1 MIYFIYRILYI
12 LRHYYN
18 GGTPVGFLYNI
29 FPNQIG
35 NNFNVAPL
43 IADMHSIDH
52 PNQLSIIII
61 EKGTGLALVNE
72 QAISITTPT
81 IIFLNESEKLHFS
94 SVSHITGKIV
104 SFHPSALREYF
115 TLENVRTFD
124 HSFSVEDIK
133 YTLSLSIFFNRF
145 KSYNGYIS
153 TSEPVLKHLA
163 KLLDMIVAVQD
174 QPAIL
179 SSRLCDFM
187 AYLQTLVKTHSLLS
201 HALIAETS
209 FEVKDVLLY
218 LHNNHKQKITIPQL
232 SRHFHVN
239 RTTLS
244 NRFFEATGET
254 IITYLNKHR
263 INLSAIL
270 LRESTL
276 SISDIADEVGFNDT
290 AYFAKLF
297 KKIMHHT
304 PSGYRQRYY
313 ALTQVH
319 TPHQETES

>member
-1 MIYFIYRILYI
+1 M
-12 LRHYYN
+12 
-18 GGTPVGFLYNI
+18 GFLYSI
-29 FPNQIG
+29 SPNQIY
-35 NNFNVAPL
+35 NNFNIAPL
-43 IADMHSIDH
+43 ITDMHLIEHHDR
-52 PNQLSIIII
+52 LSIIII
-61 EKGTGLALVNE
+61 EKGMGSALINE
-72 QAISITTPT
+72 QAISINAPM
-81 IIFLNESEKLHFS
+81 IIFLNETERLRLSPKS
-94 SVSHITGKIV
+94 NITGRVI
-104 SFHPSALREYF
+104 SFHPNALKEYF
-115 TLENVRTFD
+115 TLENVRTLD

-133 YTLSLSIFFNRF
+133 HTMSLSIFFKRF
-145 KSYNGYIS
+145 KNYNGYIS

-163 KLLDMIVAVQD
+163 KLLDMISPVQD
-174 QPAIL
+174 QPTLL
-179 SSRLCDFM
+179 SLRLCEFI
-187 AYLQTLVKTHSLLS
+187 AYLQTLVKTYSLLS
-201 HALIAETS
+201 NALIAETS

-319 TPHQETES
+319 KLDQQTEF